1 VNRKEALA
9 RARGILADNNID
21 DAFLEG
27 EILLRHVLG
36 ISRTQLFSDLECG
49 VSPALQNTL
58 ERLIERR
65 LHGEPSAYIT
75 GHREFYGLD
84 FYVDRNVLIPRPES
98 ELLVEKSI
106 DLVRSGGITS
116 VADIGT
122 GCGAIAVS
130 LAVNLPEVV
139 IYAVDVS
146 APALEVAEVNC
157 RRYGVTDRIR
167 LLHGDMLEPLPG
179 PVNLII
185 ANLPYVRESDLP
197 PGNDLSFEPLLAL
210 DGGVGGLDKIAA
222 LAGQADD
229 KLLPGGYMLLEIGH
243 GQAEGVKELLR
254 KSSPLSLIEVDRD
267 LAGIERIVSLH
278 LTSAQL

>member
-106 DLVRSGGITS
+106 DLVRNGGITS

-139 IYAVDVS
+139 IYAADVS

-157 RRYGVTDRIR
+157 RRYGVTDKIR

-197 PGNDLSFEPLLAL
+197 PGNALSFEPLLAL
-210 DGGVGGLDKIAA
+210 DGGVSGLDKIAA

-254 KSSPLSLIEVDRD
+254 KSFPLSLIEVDRD

>member
-1 VNRKEALA
+1 MNRKEALA

-36 ISRTQLFSDLECG
+36 INRTQLFSDLECG

-106 DLVRSGGITS
+106 DLVRNGGITS

>member
-1 VNRKEALA
+1 MNRKEALA

-106 DLVRSGGITS
+106 DLVRNGGITS

-229 KLLPGGYMLLEIGH
+229 KLLPEGYMLLEIGH
-243 GQAEGVKELLR
+243 GQAEGVVELLR
-254 KSSPLSLIEVDRD
+254 KNFPLSLIEVDRD

>member
-106 DLVRSGGITS
+106 DLVRNGGITS

-167 LLHGDMLEPLPG
+167 LLH
-179 PVNLII
+179 
-185 ANLPYVRESDLP
+185 
-197 PGNDLSFEPLLAL
+197 
-210 DGGVGGLDKIAA
+210 
-222 LAGQADD
+222 
-229 KLLPGGYMLLEIGH
+229 
-243 GQAEGVKELLR
+243 
-254 KSSPLSLIEVDRD
+254 
-267 LAGIERIVSLH
+267 
-278 LTSAQL
+278 